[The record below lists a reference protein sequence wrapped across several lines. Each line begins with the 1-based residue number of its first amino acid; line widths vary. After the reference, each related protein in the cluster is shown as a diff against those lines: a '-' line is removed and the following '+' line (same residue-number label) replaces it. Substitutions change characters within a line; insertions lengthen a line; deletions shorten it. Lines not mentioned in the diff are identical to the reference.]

1 MKEFRTSLLR
11 EKFTITDMES
21 PDPDNEKPIIALSN
35 RIIVALTSDEGLD
48 AETFIIRTQNMH
60 SCARMAAATI
70 KEFSDHGTIANRIK
84 PLEWGA
90 LWNDVIKGYEK
101 EFNSDIWCA
110 VYYKGRPVFEYGE
123 HHNFLDIIEQ
133 CDSANEGEYNQS
145 VLFAETAFKQAGKT
159 VKIDHDSNVALVIA
173 VDEEKAKCGVIVRS
187 ATGATT
193 FNYTAKEKEHNGR
206 PLHAQTV
213 LTSAASFLEGIQ
225 LAFQVGLLNKKNEL
239 NLIERFSPEY
249 KKAQRSTDRLG
260 NLNRAIN
267 TFDHYYNVNYRPD
280 RPNFSTMVSE
290 AESFSMKILEPQ
302 IKEMLENG
310 DLEDK
315 DWIV

>member
-11 EKFTITDMES
+11 EKFTITDLES

-35 RIIVALTSDEGLD
+35 RIIVALTNEKELE

-60 SCARMAAATI
+60 SCARMAAAII
-70 KEFSDHGTIANRIK
+70 KEFSDRGTISNRAK
-84 PLEWGA
+84 PVEWDK
-90 LWNDVIKGYEK
+90 LWNDVIKGYEF
-101 EFNSDIWCA
+101 EFNPDIWCA
-110 VYYKGRPVFEYGE
+110 IYFKGRPVFEYGE

-133 CDSANEGEYNQS
+133 CDSANEGEYAQS
-145 VLFAETAFKQAGKT
+145 VLFAETAFKQAGKA
-159 VKIDHDSNVALVIA
+159 VRIDHDSNVALVMA

-193 FNYTAKEKEHNGR
+193 FNYTAKEKEFNGR
-206 PLHAQTV
+206 PLHPQTV
-213 LTSAASFLEGIQ
+213 LTSAASFLEGVQ
-225 LAFQVGLLNKKNEL
+225 LAFQVGLLNKKTEL

-249 KKAQRSTDRLG
+249 KKSQRSTDRLG

-280 RPNFSTMVSE
+280 RPNFSKMVSDAE
-290 AESFSMKILEPQ
+290 AFSMKILEPQ

-310 DLEDK
+310 DLDED
-315 DWIV
+315 DWVV